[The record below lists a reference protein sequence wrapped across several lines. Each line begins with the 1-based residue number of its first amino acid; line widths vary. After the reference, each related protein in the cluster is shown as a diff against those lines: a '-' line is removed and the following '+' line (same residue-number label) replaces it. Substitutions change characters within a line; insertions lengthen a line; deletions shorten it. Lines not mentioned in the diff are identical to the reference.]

1 MSTGKWSSDAHGPLC
16 LLTGFSFSGSP
27 GRKPLLDSAPPLA
40 TDPFSLLAF
49 PARFLEGVVYT
60 LCLHFLSTHSLLNPL
75 QSGFQATE
83 QLSPRSP
90 GTSLLPHPRAS
101 SKVPSPCSLFCS
113 HTVEHCCLLEL
124 LLGSALFWSTFYLHS
139 LASWALEA
147 PLLSAL
153 PRVGTL
159 PRLAYAAGQHILPQ
173 HLQYLL
179 RVLPFLPP
187 LHGRAHHSHCFNCHL
202 HANDIRGKT

>member
-1 MSTGKWSSDAHGPLC
+1 MGLAASSLAPSLVSLAENLRLT
-16 LLTGFSFSGSP
+16 LL
-27 GRKPLLDSAPPLA
+27 PPLA

-49 PARFLEGVVYT
+49 PAKFLEGVVYT
-60 LCLHFLSTHSLLNPL
+60 LCLQLLSTHSLLNPL

-83 QLSPRSP
+83 HFSLRSP
-90 GTSLLPHPRAS
+90 GTSLLPLPRAS
-101 SKVPSPCSLFCS
+101 SKVPSPRSLFCS
-113 HTVEHCCLLEL
+113 HAAEHRCLLEL
-124 LLGSALFWSTFYLHS
+124 LLGSALFWPTFCLHS

-159 PRLAYAAGQHILPQ
+159 PRLAYTAGQHILPQ

-187 LHGRAHHSHCFNCHL
+187 LHGRAHHSHGFSCHL